1 MGDDMEKALQM
12 LMTMLSSKEETSGE
26 EELNEISS
34 DEEEELNEISS
45 EEEEQTFDTSGIEN
59 MLGAFSGD
67 DKRVTLLSS
76 IKPYMSEKR
85 KGKIDTAINMVRILS
100 ISSGLGINIF
110 DK

>member
-1 MGDDMEKALQM
+1 MGSDMEKALGM
-12 LMTMLSSKEETSGE
+12 LMTMLSGKEDVKQEE

-34 DEEEELNEISS
+34 DEQEETLNS
-45 EEEEQTFDTSGIEN
+45 DGLEN

-100 ISSGLGINIF
+100 FSSGLGINLF
-110 DK
+110 DR